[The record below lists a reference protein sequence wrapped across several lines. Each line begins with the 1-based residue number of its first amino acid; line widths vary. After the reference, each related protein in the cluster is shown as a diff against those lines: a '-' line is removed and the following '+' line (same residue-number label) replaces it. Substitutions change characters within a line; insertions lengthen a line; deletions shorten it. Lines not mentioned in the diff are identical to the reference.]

1 MTNAYFSFLSWYRTG
16 LATAI
21 DNTAPDMRGEIEVV
35 LTAQFGAVEQA
46 QPGQKVR
53 LIGPGDIIG
62 LDARSIVRTDPRP
75 FTNDF
80 EPNYLAAVEFFDED
94 LPWRYTPQ
102 KPNGE
107 RLLPWLALIAL
118 ADGEYA
124 VADQGD
130 GLPRTLIVRAEL
142 LPPAAEAWA
151 WAHTALNN
159 ASANPADPKATAALL
174 INNPAAGCA
183 RLLAARKLKS
193 NTGYRAFLVPTFEVG
208 RLAGLRA
215 ANPGPGPLAW
225 AGNGPVQLPIY
236 FDWDFRTGDEGDFE
250 QLVRRLQPMPA
261 SPLVGRRPMDVSQP
275 LPALVTPPIVNTLEP
290 PQPLL
295 DLEGALQVPKAKP
308 SAWEPGSKA
317 GFQSWLADFINI
329 GENWT
334 LGPGDRLDARDP
346 RLPPGTK
353 LPIILPP
360 SYGRWHANIDTLD
373 PTRADTRWLEQLNL
387 DPRQRVAAAFG
398 TLVVQKN
405 QEDFAARAWA
415 QYGELFKANR
425 IRARAQFMAEMLTM
439 AEAKH
444 LAPLAAPALLAVTSA
459 THARIVDA
467 SLAAAGAPQRTL
479 RAAVSAS
486 ILPQAALAPAMRR
499 LLRPGGAVAK
509 RLGTRSGAPL
519 TQLIANV
526 AARVVEL
533 APAWNA
539 PEQRLSLTHQPAAL
553 GADRSLRLGD
563 DFDAFAPLIQRIVE
577 LLRKLAIR
585 HPVLGEI
592 ADFLE
597 ALLARGAQSPVLSA
611 QDMVPATIEAVP
623 ARPDW
628 LPSFGDQRAPF
639 VPREEDKAPSP
650 EQHEYSSAAWNFRQA
665 LLNAT
670 ELLAMPI
677 EVAAPRP
684 VLNVSQVA
692 LQVRGALRPALTVR
706 ERIAAVFHV
715 PDPLKHAA
723 YDPLDQ
729 IMANPRY
736 DDASYE
742 YLKHISQDDVVPN
755 LASLVNNSITL
766 LECNWRFV
774 ESFMV
779 GLNYEMAR
787 ELLWRGYP
795 TDQRGT
801 YFAQFWDLRGV
812 PGAFDAQHRIK
823 PEFNDI
829 EPIHG
834 WKLHG
839 QLTPLGENRPEARVI
854 TSNVVLVVRG
864 DVFRRY
870 PNTEVY
876 AVQAEA
882 NPKPPKPPPDAFAA
896 YSRHAVAE
904 TKVTRKDP
912 ILSAQFGPDI
922 QCFGFD
928 LDPDEA
934 RGDVADPLRKRG
946 WYFVL
951 AQRFGEPR
959 FGLDDPPDDF
969 KVPLSVATKIDELS
983 WGHLVKSSDDL
994 KALGPLAL
1002 GSLIAPNDLTID
1014 SSGDSPGAKA
1024 RWPRANPGVG
1034 AADLATIMMQ
1044 TPFRMYFHANDMLG
1058 KP

>member
-1 MTNAYFSFLSWYRTG
+1 MTTNAHYTFLSWYRTG

-21 DNTAPDMRGEIEVV
+21 DTTASDMRGEIEVV
-35 LTAQFGAVEQA
+35 LTARFGEVEQA
-46 QPGQKVR
+46 LKPGQKVR

-94 LPWRYTPQ
+94 LPWRYSPQ
-102 KPNGE
+102 RPEGE
-107 RLLPWLALIAL
+107 RLKPWLALIAL

-124 VADQGD
+124 VADQGE
-130 GLPRTLIVRAEL
+130 GFPRALTVRAEL

-151 WAHTALNN
+151 WAHTALN
-159 ASANPADPKATAALL
+159 AETANPANPRATAALL
-174 INNPAAGCA
+174 ANNPAAGCA
-183 RLLAARKLKS
+183 RLLAARKLKPH
-193 NTGYRAFLVPTFEVG
+193 TGYRAFLVPTFEAG
-208 RLAGLRA
+208 RVAGLRGA
-215 ANPGPGPLAW
+215 SAGPGEHAW
-225 AGNGPVQLPIY
+225 GGNGPVQLPIY
-236 FDWDFRTGDEGDFE
+236 FDWAFRTGDDGDFE

-261 SPLVGRRPMDVSQP
+261 SPLVGRRPMDVSRP
-275 LPALVTPPIVNTLEP
+275 LAQIVTPPIADLHEP

-295 DLEGALQVPKAKP
+295 DVEGALQVPKAEP
-308 SAWEPGSKA
+308 SAWEPRSKA
-317 GFQSWLADFINI
+317 GFQAWLADFINL
-329 GENWT
+329 GEDWT
-334 LGPGDRLDARDP
+334 LGPGNRLDDSDL

-373 PTRADTRWLEQLNL
+373 AARADARWLEQLNL

-425 IRARAQFMAEMLTM
+425 MRARAQFMAEMLTT
-439 AEAKH
+439 AAAKH
-444 LAPLAAPALLAVTSA
+444 LAPLDAPTLLTVTSA
-459 THARIVDA
+459 AHARIVDA
-467 SLAAAGAPQRTL
+467 GAAVAGTTRRTVH
-479 RAAVSAS
+479 AMVSAS
-486 ILPQAALAPAMRR
+486 ALPQAALAPALRR
-499 LLRPGGAVAK
+499 LLRPGGRVAK

-519 TQLIANV
+519 TQLIAGI
-526 AARVVEL
+526 ATRAVEL

-553 GADRSLRLGD
+553 GTDRSLGLGD
-563 DFDAFAPLIQRIVE
+563 VFAGLEPLIRCIVE
-577 LLRKLAIR
+577 LLRKLSSR

-592 ADFLE
+592 ADLLE
-597 ALLARGAQSPVLSA
+597 ALLARGTQASALSP
-611 QDMVPATIEAVP
+611 QDMVPTTIEAVP

-628 LPSFGDQRAPF
+628 LPNFGDQGPPFIPRA
-639 VPREEDKAPSP
+639 EDLAPAP
-650 EQHEYSSAAWNFRQA
+650 EQHAYSSAAWNFRQA
-665 LLNAT
+665 TLNAT

-677 EVAAPRP
+677 EVAPPRP
-684 VLNVSQVA
+684 VLDVPRVA
-692 LQVRGALRPALTVR
+692 AQVRTALRPALTVR
-706 ERIAAVFHV
+706 ERISALFRV
-715 PDPLKHAA
+715 PDPLKRAA

-729 IMANPRY
+729 IMAHPRY
-736 DDASYE
+736 GDASYQH
-742 YLKHISQDDVVPN
+742 LKRISQDHVVPN
-755 LASLVNNSITL
+755 LTSLVNNSISL
-766 LECNWRFV
+766 LECNWRFI

-779 GLNYEMAR
+779 GLNHEMAR

-801 YFAQFWDLRGV
+801 YFAQFWDPCGG
-812 PGAFDAQHRIK
+812 PG
-823 PEFNDI
+823 DI

-839 QLTPLGENRPEARVI
+839 QLTPLGENRPTGRVI
-854 TSNVVLVVRG
+854 TSNVVLAVRG

-876 AVQAEA
+876 ALRAA
-882 NPKPPKPPPDAFAA
+882 NNPKNPKRQNDAFE
-896 YSRHAVAE
+896 YFSRHPSTE
-904 TKVTRKDP
+904 TKTTRKDP
-912 ILSAQFGPDI
+912 ILSAQFEPDI

-928 LDPDEA
+928 LDLEEA
-934 RGDVADPLRKRG
+934 RGDAADPVNKPG

-959 FGLDDPPDDF
+959 FGLDDPPDNFAD
-969 KVPLSVATKIDELS
+969 VPLPPATEINNLS
-983 WGHLVKSSDDL
+983 WGHLVNRRADFD
-994 KALGPLAL
+994 ALGPLAL
-1002 GSLIAPNDLTID
+1002 GGLIAPKDLLID
-1014 SSGDSPGAKA
+1014 SSGGKA
-1024 RWPRANPGVG
+1024 RWPRADPGVG
-1034 AADLATIMMQ
+1034 AADLATILLQ
-1044 TPFRMYFHANDMLG
+1044 TPFRMYFHANDMLT